1 MPAVDYGSG
10 NTVKNRIAE
19 ISVALP
25 ANGSY
30 CQLWCD
36 YVLKLTG
43 VFCSFLPS
51 SEYIKSDDVDL
62 STGRIAVPISSS
74 YGELSIRWV
83 MRVLQTVFPCI
94 KACSNQNE
102 LTSHLRLVSYNYMC
116 NSIQFFV
123 SFVGYCF
130 LYISTLL
137 PLKYKLPNFFDKIS
151 ASSQTYYHVVTS
163 VLIYLCNF
171 CLFLIL

>member
-1 MPAVDYGSG
+1 MPAVGYGSG
-10 NTVKNRIAE
+10 NTVKNRIAG
-19 ISVALP
+19 ISVVLP

-30 CQLWCD
+30 SQVWCD

-43 VFCSFLPS
+43 VLCSFLPS

-62 STGRIAVPISSS
+62 STGRIAVSISSS

-102 LTSHLRLVSYNYMC
+102 LTSHLRLISYNYMC
-116 NSIQFFV
+116 NFIQFYV

-130 LYISTLL
+130 LYISMLL
-137 PLKYKLPNFFDKIS
+137 PLQYKLPNFSDKIS
-151 ASSQTYYHVVTS
+151 VSSQTYYHVVTS
-163 VLIYLCNF
+163 VLTCVTSVSF
-171 CLFLIL
+171 